1 MLKVKICGLQQPQDA
16 VTAAM
21 AGADFLGLV
30 FVPERRRRLTPEG
43 ALEIV
48 EAARRVSGVAPKL
61 VGLFADQPLDEV
73 NGVVDRCGLD
83 MAQLC
88 GGESPEFCA
97 SLTAPCIKVVH
108 VAGGR
113 QKGDALKALG
123 ERIGPFQQVGCL
135 ITLDRLVEGL
145 QGGTG
150 ETFDWGIA
158 AEMKG
163 EGYDFILA
171 GGLTPE
177 NVGEAVDKA
186 RPWGVDVSSGVETDG
201 AKDAEKIRRFVRE
214 ARKAAAALEGVAGDG
229 G

>member
-1 MLKVKICGLQQPQDA
+1 MLMAKICGLQGPEDT

-30 FVPERRRRLTPEG
+30 FVPERCRRLTPES
-43 ALEIV
+43 ALDIV
-48 EAARRVSGVAPKL
+48 EAARSVSGAAPKL

-73 NGVVDRCGLD
+73 NRMVDCCGLD
-83 MAQLC
+83 LAQLC
-88 GGESPEFCA
+88 GGESPEYCA
-97 SLTAPCIKVVH
+97 SVAAPCIKVVH

-113 QKGDALKALG
+113 QKGDTLMALA
-123 ERIGPFQQVGCL
+123 ERIEPFRQMGCL

-163 EGYDFILA
+163 EGYEFILA

-177 NVGEAVDKA
+177 NVGEAVDKV

-201 AKDAEKIRRFVRE
+201 VKDAEKIRRFVRE
-214 ARKAAAALEGVAGDG
+214 ARKAAAALEGVAGNG